1 LSTQS
6 RIIDTRSLS
15 RAPVSGKELR
25 RRNSVE
31 TMIAR
36 CCGLDV
42 HKARLTACVRLLV
55 NGAVSELVESF
66 GTTSSDLLALRD
78 WLLALEVTHVAMES
92 TGVYWKC
99 VYYLL
104 EDDFELLLV
113 NARHIKHVPGRK
125 TDTID
130 AAWIAQLLAC
140 GLLKPSLVPPRPIR
154 ELRDLTRYRKA
165 LTYERSRAINRLHK
179 LLEDAGVKL
188 SCVAT
193 DVMGVSGR
201 QMLRALIAGEAD
213 ADALAQLA
221 KGKLRKKLPALRKA
235 LEGRFTAHHAFLL
248 ERILAHIEAL
258 EDDIEAISARV
269 EEQIAPFEPAVQ
281 LLRTIPGVER
291 RSAEVIIAETGGDMS
306 RFPSAAHLA
315 SWAGVCPGQNE
326 SAGKRK
332 SARTRKGSP
341 WLRATLIE
349 SARAASRSKGTYLGE
364 RYRRLARRRDDKK
377 AIIAIAH
384 EILAATWQMLTT
396 GELYREQ
403 GPTINSEREAER
415 ARRSAIRQLERLGHK
430 VVLEPLPE
438 AA

>member
-1 LSTQS
+1 M
-6 RIIDTRSLS
+6 
-15 RAPVSGKELR
+15 
-25 RRNSVE
+25 E

-42 HKARLTACVRLLV
+42 HKASVRACVRLLV
-55 NGAVSELVESF
+55 DGVVRELIETF
-66 GTTSSDLLALRD
+66 GTTTSDLLALRD
-78 WLLALEVTHVAMES
+78 WLMAHEVTHVAMES

-99 VYYLL
+99 VYYVL

-113 NARHIKHVPGRK
+113 NAQHIKHVPGRK

-140 GLLKPSLVPPRPIR
+140 GLLRGSLVPPPRIR

-165 LTYERSRAINRLHK
+165 LIYERSRAVNRLHK

-188 SCVAT
+188 ACVAT
-193 DVMGVSGR
+193 DVMGASGR
-201 QMLRALIAGEAD
+201 AMMHALINGNAD
-213 ADALAQLA
+213 ADALAELA

-235 LEGRFTAHHAFLL
+235 LEGRFGAHHAFLL
-248 ERILAHIEAL
+248 ERMLARIEDL
-258 EDDIEAISARV
+258 EDDIDAICARV
-269 EEQIAPFEPAVQ
+269 EEQIGPFEAAIE

-291 RSAEVIIAETGGDMS
+291 RTAEVIIAETGGDIS
-306 RFPSAAHLA
+306 AFPTAGHLA
-315 SWAGVCPGQNE
+315 SWAGVCPGQRE

-364 RYRRLARRRDDKK
+364 RYRRLARRRGDKK

-384 EILAATWQMLTT
+384 DILTATWHMLTT
-396 GELYREQ
+396 GEIYREL
-403 GPTINSEREAER
+403 GPAIVSERDADN
-415 ARRSAIRQLERLGHK
+415 ARRRAIRQLERLGHK
-430 VVLEPLPE
+430 VTLQPLPE
-438 AA
+438 AT

>member
-1 LSTQS
+1 M
-6 RIIDTRSLS
+6 
-15 RAPVSGKELR
+15 
-25 RRNSVE
+25 E

-42 HKARLTACVRLLV
+42 HKASVTACVRLLV
-55 NGAVSELVESF
+55 DGVVREVMQLF
-66 GTTSSDLLALRD
+66 GTTTPDLLALRD
-78 WLLALEVTHVAMES
+78 WLVAHEVTHVAMES

-99 VYYLL
+99 IYYML
-104 EDDFELLLV
+104 EDDFEELLLV
-113 NARHIKHVPGRK
+113 NATHIKHVPGRK

-140 GLLKPSLVPPRPIR
+140 GLLRGSLVPPKPIR

-165 LTYERSRAINRLHK
+165 LIYERSRAVNRLHK

-201 QMLRALIAGEAD
+201 QMMRALIDGHAD
-213 ADALAQLA
+213 PDALAELA
-221 KGKLRKKLPALRKA
+221 KGKLRKKLPELRKA
-235 LEGRFTAHHAFLL
+235 LQGRFRAHHAFLL
-248 ERILAHIEAL
+248 ERMLAHISEL
-258 EDDIEAISARV
+258 EDDIKAISERV
-269 EEQIAPFEPAVQ
+269 EEQISPFAAKVQ
-281 LLRTIPGVER
+281 LLCTIPGVQQR
-291 RSAEVIIAETGGDMS
+291 TAEVLIAETGGDMS
-306 RFPSAAHLA
+306 AFPSPEHLA
-315 SWAGVCPGQNE
+315 SWAGVCPGQRE

-332 SARTRKGSP
+332 SAKTRKGSP

-349 SARAASRSKGTYLGE
+349 SARAASRSRGTYLGE
-364 RYRRLARRRDDKK
+364 RYRRLARRRGDKK

-384 EILAATWQMLTT
+384 EILSATWHMLTN

-403 GPTINSEREAER
+403 GPEIISQRDIENT
-415 ARRSAIRQLERLGHK
+415 RRRAIRQLERLGHK
-430 VVLEPLPE
+430 VILETLPE